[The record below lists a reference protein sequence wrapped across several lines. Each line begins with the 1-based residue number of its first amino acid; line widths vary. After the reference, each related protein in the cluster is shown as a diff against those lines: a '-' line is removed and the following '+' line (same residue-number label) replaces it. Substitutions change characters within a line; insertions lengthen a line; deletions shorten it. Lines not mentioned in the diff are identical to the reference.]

1 MNKVIL
7 MGRLTKDADVKNE
20 DSDNIVAKFTF
31 AVERSYKK
39 DDEDNADFIRCVA
52 FKNQAKFL
60 SEYGK
65 QGVKFLLEGRLK
77 SGSYDKEDGT
87 KVFTTDVIV
96 DKLEFAESKK
106 VSSEA
111 AGGEAGGFARI
122 PDGEDMPFR

>member
-1 MNKVIL
+1 M
-7 MGRLTKDADVKNE
+7 
-20 DSDNIVAKFTF
+20 
-31 AVERSYKK
+31 
-39 DDEDNADFIRCVA
+39 
-52 FKNQAKFL
+52 

-106 VSSEA
+106 ASSEN
-111 AGGEAGGFARI
+111 AGGEAGGFERI

>member
-1 MNKVIL
+1 
-7 MGRLTKDADVKNE
+7 MGRLTKDAEVKNE

-106 VSSEA
+106 ASSEV

-122 PDGEDMPFR
+122 PDGEDIPFR

>member
-7 MGRLTKDADVKNE
+7 MGRLTKDAEVKNE

-106 VSSEA
+106 ASSEA